1 MKGVV
6 ARAGDAVL
14 RRTGGS
20 PIEAEETRSHAAIDG
35 TDRPDPPR
43 PAVGAT
49 FRYAEGVLR
58 CARCG
63 DECETVTLV
72 QPPFMCQAVF
82 TGLCNRC
89 VSEHE

>member
-1 MKGVV
+1 MKDLATRV
-6 ARAGDAVL
+6 GDAVL

-20 PIEAEETRSHAAIDG
+20 PIEAEETRSHAAIEG
-35 TDRPDPPR
+35 TERPDPPR
-43 PAVGAT
+43 PAVGTT

-58 CARCG
+58 CVHC
-63 DECETVTLV
+63 DEECETVTLV

-89 VSEHE
+89 VSALE